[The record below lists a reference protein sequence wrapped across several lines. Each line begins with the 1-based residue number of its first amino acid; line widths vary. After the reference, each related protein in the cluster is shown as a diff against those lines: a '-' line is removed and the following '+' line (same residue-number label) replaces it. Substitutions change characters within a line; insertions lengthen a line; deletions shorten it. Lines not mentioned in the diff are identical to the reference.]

1 MIHAARRIFEDAI
14 REHSREQSLGLR
26 RSIAALDP
34 DECKDASADGAHG
47 PVFDLYGRTA
57 DSLYQCYQSRTPIL
71 ESLPIVPGG
80 NCAPKSLIS
89 RPDFLGAPGQKLS
102 MASRISLTVLLLV
115 APLAALAQAPV
126 VGDATRGQAL
136 AYTCSGCHAIPNYKN
151 VYPTYSVPKLHGQR
165 AQYLA
170 AALKEYKSG
179 DRSHGTMH
187 SQAASM
193 SEQDMADVATYLAG
207 PNVLTNSKTDVKP
220 SDRPKASE
228 VCLACHGTNGVGI
241 TADYPTISG
250 QHSDYIERALTD
262 YQKGA
267 RKNAVM
273 APMVATLTKQ
283 DIEELAAYYSSQ
295 TPALSVVP
303 KKVFFFSGSPAK

>member
-1 MIHAARRIFEDAI
+1 M
-14 REHSREQSLGLR
+14 
-26 RSIAALDP
+26 
-34 DECKDASADGAHG
+34 
-47 PVFDLYGRTA
+47 
-57 DSLYQCYQSRTPIL
+57 L
-71 ESLPIVPGG
+71 ESLQIVPGG

-89 RPDFLGAPGQKLS
+89 RPDFLGATGQKLS

-241 TADYPTISG
+241 TADYPTIAG
-250 QHSDYIERALTD
+250 QHRDYIERALTD

-303 KKVFFFSGSPAK
+303 KKVFFFSGSPSK